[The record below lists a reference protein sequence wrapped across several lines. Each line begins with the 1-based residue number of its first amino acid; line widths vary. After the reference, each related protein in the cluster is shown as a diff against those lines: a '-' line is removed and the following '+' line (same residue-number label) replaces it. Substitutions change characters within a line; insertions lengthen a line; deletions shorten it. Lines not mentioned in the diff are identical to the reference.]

1 MTMTTSAIPM
11 LRNHD
16 ILTSLLKGHRLTEV
30 ARDYG
35 VSKQRIH
42 QIVHNF
48 KNTSKDSPEYQQYQN
63 YVIMKTNQKTLR
75 SVKQQERALTRTYRA
90 TRNQDIRA
98 FREGGMAVPVLAEK
112 FSLTPQQ
119 IYHILKS
126 C

>member
-1 MTMTTSAIPM
+1 MTMTTSAIPT

-16 ILTSLLKGHRLTEV
+16 ILTSLLKGQRLTAV

-63 YVIMKTNQKTLR
+63 YVTMTFAR
-75 SVKQQERALTRTYRA
+75 FVRGE
-90 TRNQDIRA
+90 
-98 FREGGMAVPVLAEK
+98 
-112 FSLTPQQ
+112 
-119 IYHILKS
+119 
-126 C
+126 